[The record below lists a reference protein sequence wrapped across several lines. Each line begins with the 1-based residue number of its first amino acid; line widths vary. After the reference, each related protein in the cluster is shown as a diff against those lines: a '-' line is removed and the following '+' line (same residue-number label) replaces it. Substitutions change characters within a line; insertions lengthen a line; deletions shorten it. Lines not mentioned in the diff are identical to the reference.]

1 MKTTKLQERGF
12 EAAKKFLQRKGYIIL
27 DDDTNQDAFDLVA
40 EKDDIICFI
49 PVAIR
54 ESTEKGFPEETFNR
68 SKAETASAMWLK
80 EHESTLADSSP
91 VRFDAISILVLSSD
105 RAFLRHH
112 INVGSMESDLA
123 S

>member
-40 EKDDIICFI
+40 EKDDVICFI

-54 ESTEKGFPEETFNR
+54 ENTEKGFPEETFNR
-68 SKAETASAMWLK
+68 SKAEVASAIWLK
-80 EHESTLADSSP
+80 EHGSTLADTFQ

-105 RAFLRHH
+105 RAFLRYH
-112 INVGSMESDLA
+112 IAVGSADSDLA